1 MNFLFKTTTYLLVWK
16 KFKKEIIGLIVSI
29 GLIAFIDGVYNDL
42 FVLLKIQEQ
51 KTVIMLLFVKWFLIL
66 LIVVYNIFNFKKIKK
81 INQTNIQQNTKQ
93 IPLNHQ
99 NVLSKEKLKTKTDL
113 ILQKYLK
120 DKDV

>member
-29 GLIAFIDGVYNDL
+29 GLIAFIEGIYNDL

-51 KTVIMLLFVKWFLIL
+51 KTVIMLLFVKWFLVL

-81 INQTNIQQNTKQ
+81 INQANTQQNTKQ

>member
-29 GLIAFIDGVYNDL
+29 GLIAFIEAIYNDL

-81 INQTNIQQNTKQ
+81 NK
-93 IPLNHQ
+93 
-99 NVLSKEKLKTKTDL
+99 SS
-113 ILQKYLK
+113 
-120 DKDV
+120 

>member
-81 INQTNIQQNTKQ
+81 INQINIQQNTKQ